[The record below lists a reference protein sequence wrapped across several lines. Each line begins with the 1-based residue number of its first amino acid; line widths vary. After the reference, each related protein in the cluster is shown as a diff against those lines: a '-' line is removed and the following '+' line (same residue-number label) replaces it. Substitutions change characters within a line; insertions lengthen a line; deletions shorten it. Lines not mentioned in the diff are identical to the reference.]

1 MNTES
6 YKEAFLEEAVEN
18 INNLNKALLNFEKN
32 IEDLTPLNELFRAA
46 HTLKGMSATMGYDK
60 LAEFTHML
68 EDVMDRIRGG
78 TLSPDI
84 DIVNLLFKS
93 IDVMQEFI
101 DNIRNQN
108 VDFAKG
114 YKEIITQIKA
124 KSSSPAGEI
133 KSYAAPQKPRQEKS
147 GEETA
152 APGKKGIS
160 IIIEDLI
167 LNEAAAQGL
176 KVYRIRVN
184 IARTCAFKSVRA
196 FMVSRNLSEKG
207 EIVKSS
213 PKAKDIEEGIFENS
227 FELGFVSTSPM
238 QEIEQ
243 AITRIAEI
251 ESAEIE
257 EIKAQKKEAGE
268 SSPQG
273 AAHTPA
279 GAAEKA
285 MEIPE
290 GEKKA
295 ASLSQSVR
303 VNIEKLDSMMNL
315 VGELVIAK
323 IRLDQI
329 ARNKTYKDLVSTVD
343 EFDRIID
350 ELQIEVTDIRML
362 PVSHIFDRYPRIVR
376 DLSSQAGKQVEVEIT
391 GGDIEIDRT
400 VLEEINEPILH
411 LVRNCIAHGL
421 ETPEQRE
428 NAGKTKKGVIRLSAR
443 RDRNSVIIEV
453 SDDGRGINLD
463 RVRKK
468 AIEKKLMP
476 ADKLDLLTDDE
487 LMNLISLPGF
497 STAEKVDTVSGRGVG
512 VDVVKTKVEA
522 FGGIFRMENY
532 PGEGMKSILKL
543 PLTRAIIQALLVKSA
558 GATYAIPVIHTIET
572 VEYPAKDIK
581 DIQTRRVIILRGEVV
596 PVLSLSELI
605 GKGRQAEGDIVNMV
619 IIEARDKKIAL
630 TVDSVLGQQE
640 IAIKSLGEFLKFAK
654 GFSGVTILGDGSIS
668 LIVDIQALIESNLK
682 MV

>member
-6 YKEAFLEEAVEN
+6 YKEAFLEEAIEN

-68 EDVMDRIRGG
+68 EDVMDKIRGG
-78 TLSPDI
+78 TLAPDI

-101 DNIRNQN
+101 DNIKNQN

-114 YKEIITQIKA
+114 YKEIINQIKA
-124 KSSSPAGEI
+124 KTSAPAGEI
-133 KSYAAPQKPRQEKS
+133 KANVQPKHSAQAAPAA
-147 GEETA
+147 GA
-152 APGKKGIS
+152 APAPTGAIA
-160 IIIEDLI
+160 IEIEEMI
-167 LNEAAAQGL
+167 LAEAAAQSL
-176 KVYRIRVN
+176 KAYKIRVT
-184 IARTCAFKSVRA
+184 IAKTCAFKSVRA
-196 FMVSRNLSEKG
+196 FMVSRNLAEKG

-213 PKAKDIEEGIFENS
+213 PKAKDIEEGNFDNF
-227 FELGFVSTSPM
+227 FELGFVSQCGA

-243 AITRIAEI
+243 SISRIAEI
-251 ESAEIE
+251 DNAEVE
-257 EIKAQKKEAGE
+257 EVHVHKKEIKAEDKNAQTPEKEKEPQE
-268 SSPQG
+268 SG
-273 AAHTPA
+273 
-279 GAAEKA
+279 
-285 MEIPE
+285 
-290 GEKKA
+290 KKA
-295 ASLSQSVR
+295 AALSQSVR

-376 DLSSQAGKQVEVEIT
+376 DLASQAGKQVEVEIM

-428 NAGKTKKGVIRLSAR
+428 NAGKTKKGVIRLSAK

-468 AIEKKLMP
+468 ALEKKLMP
-476 ADKLDLLTDDE
+476 EDKLDTLTDDE
-487 LMNLISLPGF
+487 LVNLITLPGF
-497 STAEKVDTVSGRGVG
+497 STADKVDHVSGRGVG

-532 PGEGMKSILKL
+532 QGEGMKSILKL
-543 PLTRAIIQALLVKSA
+543 PLTLAIIQALLVKSA
-558 GATYAIPVIHTIET
+558 NATYAIPVIHTIET
-572 VEYPAKDIK
+572 VEIPSAEIK
-581 DIQTRRVIILRGEVV
+581 DIQSRRVIILRGEVV

-605 GKGRQAEGDIVNMV
+605 GKGKQQETELVNMV

-630 TVDSVLGQQE
+630 TIDAVLGQQE

-668 LIVDIQALIESNLK
+668 LIVDIQALIENNLK
-682 MV
+682 LV

>member
-78 TLSPDI
+78 TLAPDI
-84 DIVNLLFKS
+84 DIVNLLFRS

-114 YKEIITQIKA
+114 YKDIIIQIKA
-124 KSSSPAGEI
+124 KSSAPAREI
-133 KSYAAPQKPRQEKS
+133 KTAAQPRQAVPAASLS
-147 GEETA
+147 GETDPLKTET
-152 APGKKGIS
+152 G

-167 LNEAAAQGL
+167 LNEAAAQGM
-176 KVYRIRVN
+176 KVYRIKVT

-213 PKAKDIEEGIFENS
+213 PKAKDIEEGNFDNS
-227 FELGFVSTSPM
+227 FELGFVSKAPA

-243 AITRIAEI
+243 SISRIAEI
-251 ESAEIE
+251 EKADIE
-257 EIKAQKKEAGE
+257 EVRAQKKEIKENLKHAENGDKE
-268 SSPQG
+268 II
-273 AAHTPA
+273 
-279 GAAEKA
+279 AAEN
-285 MEIPE
+285 
-290 GEKKA
+290 EKKPSA
-295 ASLSQSVR
+295 ISQSVR

-329 ARNKTYKDLVSTVD
+329 ARNKTYRDLASTVD

-350 ELQIEVTDIRML
+350 ELQIEVTDVRML

-376 DLSSQAGKQVEVEIT
+376 DLSSQAGKLVEVEIT

-428 NAGKTKKGVIRLSAR
+428 NAGKTKKGVIRISAR

-453 SDDGRGINLD
+453 SDDGLGINLEK
-463 RVRKK
+463 VRKK

-476 ADKLDLLTDDE
+476 LDKLDTLTDDE
-487 LMNLISLPGF
+487 LVNLISIPGF
-497 STAEKVDTVSGRGVG
+497 STAEKVDNVSGRGVG

-532 PGEGMKSILKL
+532 QGEGMKSILKL
-543 PLTRAIIQALLVKSA
+543 PLTLAIIQALLVKAA

-572 VEYPAKDIK
+572 VEFPSKDIK
-581 DIQTRRVIILRGEVV
+581 DIQARRVIILRGEVV

-605 GKGRQAEGDIVNMV
+605 GKGRQKESEIVNMV

-640 IAIKSLGEFLKFAK
+640 IAIKSLGEFLKLAK

>member
-6 YKEAFLEEAVEN
+6 YKEAFLEEAIEN
-18 INNLNKALLNFEKN
+18 INNLNKSLLNFEKN

-93 IDVMQEFI
+93 IDVMQEFV
-101 DNIRNQN
+101 DNIKNQN

-114 YKEIITQIKA
+114 YKEIINQIKA
-124 KSSSPAGEI
+124 KTAAPAGEI
-133 KSYAAPQKPRQEKS
+133 KSNAQPKIQPLSSAA
-147 GEETA
+147 TA
-152 APGKKGIS
+152 APAAMAMGIV
-160 IIIEDLI
+160 IEDMI
-167 LNEAAAQGL
+167 LAEAAAQGL
-176 KVYRIRVN
+176 KAYRIRVT
-184 IARTCAFKSVRA
+184 IAKSCAFKSVRA
-196 FMVSRNLSEKG
+196 FMVSRNLAEKG
-207 EIVKSS
+207 EIVKSL
-213 PKAKDIEEGIFENS
+213 PKAKDIEEGNFDNS
-227 FELGFVSTSPM
+227 FELGFVSKSPA

-243 AITRIAEI
+243 SISRIAEI
-251 ESAEIE
+251 EKAEIE
-257 EIKAQKKEAGE
+257 EVNAHKKEAKAAAKHESGGE
-268 SSPQG
+268 KDR
-273 AAHTPA
+273 
-279 GAAEKA
+279 EK
-285 MEIPE
+285 ETDRE
-290 GEKKA
+290 TQDGTKKA
-295 ASLSQSVR
+295 AALSQSVR

-376 DLSSQAGKQVEVEIT
+376 DLAGQAGKQVDVEIT

-428 NAGKTKKGVIRLSAR
+428 LAGKTKKGIIRLSAK

-453 SDDGRGINLD
+453 SDDGRGINLE

-468 AIEKKLMP
+468 ALEKKLMP
-476 ADKLDLLTDDE
+476 EDKLDTLTDDE
-487 LMNLISLPGF
+487 LMNLITLPGF
-497 STAEKVDTVSGRGVG
+497 STAEKVDHVSGRGVG

-532 PGEGMKSILKL
+532 QGEGMKSILKL
-543 PLTRAIIQALLVKSA
+543 PLTLAIIQALLVKSA
-558 GATYAIPVIHTIET
+558 NATYAIPVIHTIET
-572 VEYPAKDIK
+572 VEIPAAEIK
-581 DIQTRRVIILRGEVV
+581 DIQSRRVIILRGEVV

-605 GKGRQAEGDIVNMV
+605 GKGKQQETELVNMV

-630 TVDSVLGQQE
+630 SIDAVLGQQE

-668 LIVDIQALIESNLK
+668 LIVDIQALIENNLK
-682 MV
+682 LV